1 MNELE
6 TLIARYERSTPTIRR
21 RGRTWYPEA
30 YRLLS
35 GMAQETGRTTA
46 QAVAVFAITSANT
59 QLKANL
65 NYTAA
70 ILRGE
75 RLYGCY
81 PVVQTPL
88 VTGALS
94 TIRPQRFVTGPKC
107 SAFYKA
113 IMGDT
118 EALVLDRWAA
128 RAAGIEQLRRD
139 VSNPVRRVLDAA
151 YREAAEICGETVRAF
166 QAITWIQIR
175 ESTPKKTGVIP
186 RLADIH
192 EIGGAA

>member
-1 MNELE
+1 MCELT
-6 TLIARYERSTPTIRR
+6 TLVERYEGSTPSIRR
-21 RGRTWYPEA
+21 RGRSWYPEA

-35 GMAQETGRTTA
+35 EMAQETGHTTA

-59 QLKANL
+59 QLLANIR
-65 NYTAA
+65 YTEA

-75 RLYGCY
+75 RTYGCY

-88 VTGALS
+88 VAGALS
-94 TIRPQRFVTGPKC
+94 TSHPKRFVTGPKC
-107 SAFYKA
+107 SAFYRA

-118 EALVLDRWAA
+118 NALVLDRWAA

-151 YREAAEICGETVRAF
+151 YREAAERCGETVRAF
-166 QAITWIQIR
+166 QAIVWIQVR
-175 ESTPKKTGVIP
+175 ESTPKTTGVIP
-186 RLADIH
+186 RLADITR
-192 EIGGAA
+192 